1 MFDDITCNDN
11 GDLQLEYIPVTAT
24 VGTILSWN
32 MGLTSSNPPRT
43 GNEPLDGVG
52 TSLKIE
58 EDMDSGIQ
66 ELSDDVFC
74 SLDE

>member
-1 MFDDITCNDN
+1 
-11 GDLQLEYIPVTAT
+11 
-24 VGTILSWN
+24 

>member
-1 MFDDITCNDN
+1 
-11 GDLQLEYIPVTAT
+11 
-24 VGTILSWN
+24 

-43 GNEPLDGVG
+43 GNEPLDGVE
-52 TSLKIE
+52 TCLKIE